1 MTTALLRLVRRV
13 AAQLGSDAADVLV
26 RAARAWLT
34 DPANAAARARLVGVL
49 ADVSRRADGVTAGL
63 ASTAAAGVLRYRRSV
78 GSWERELMAAR
89 YAIPQHA
96 SGAVH
101 AAALETYLGLTDA
114 AAGVVGAA
122 TNPERTRRDVLTA
135 LELESRMLR
144 AEALGPG
151 ERQAALAANARAHAA
166 VLDRGGESMSATS
179 ADGAGRA

>member
-13 AAQLGSDAADVLV
+13 AAQRGSDAADVLV

-49 ADVSRRADGVTAGL
+49 ADVSRRSGGVTAVL
-63 ASTAAAGVLRYRRSV
+63 ASTAAAGVLRYRRGV

-89 YAIPQHA
+89 YAILQNA
-96 SGAVH
+96 SGAVR
-101 AAALETYLGLTDA
+101 AAALEAYVSLTDA
-114 AAGVVGAA
+114 APGLVGAA
-122 TNPERTRRDVLTA
+122 ANPDRTRHDVLTA

-151 ERQAALAANARAHAA
+151 ERQAALAANARAQAA
-166 VLDRGGESMSATS
+166 VLERADESMSPTS
-179 ADGAGRA
+179 ADGARRA